1 MTLIWDALD
10 SLMAWLCQVI
20 YPLIA
25 YAYKLFYNIGT
36 LRIIKDENLT
46 PIYNRITLILG
57 LVMLFVITFQLIQ
70 YVMEPDN
77 FNDKEKGLGKVMYRM
92 IISVILIAFVPNIF
106 DFAFELQ
113 SDIMDNN
120 IIQSII
126 LGTKNEYNENWGG
139 QFSASI
145 LHEFYR
151 LNPNVSDYECT
162 DSNGMNAESII
173 NLNLNSLATKGNLNT
188 LSYCITD
195 KSRENEAENVIKFDG
210 IIAVLSG
217 ALILWM
223 LIIYCLDLGT
233 RVVQLTYLQI
243 IAPIPIIMYMLP
255 KKDGAFEKWVKQCLT
270 TFLDLFLR
278 TAIICFVVLI
288 ISTIT
293 NSLTDI
299 NDNITASGQGDAIFT
314 SLLKVCL
321 VLGVMTFAKKA
332 GDMLKEL
339 FPKGNAASG
348 ELGISPKRIP
358 EPAKRV
364 AGAGVG
370 LVAGGTVG
378 MARRIARN
386 VKYGKQGKEE
396 KAILNNRLE
405 NAKRSYRDAINEAN
419 DKTKS
424 MADRNT
430 AQARATAYKKE
441 ISDINSQISAT
452 NWKYR
457 KSKMV
462 RGTVASTLLGAN
474 KGMVAG
480 LTTKGGFGGVSKATQ
495 SIIKENKA
503 LEEWQ
508 ENGGTSSVNR
518 VISGLSQR
526 AGLNPTEVYDRR
538 KEKIEKENTALS
550 KYTDNFKK
558 AKDAI
563 EKDIDKGKCDEIN
576 INARNYRLK
585 QIEVERL
592 TAQAGNLKLTDFKY
606 KDGPDG
612 TERQKAKSQIKSMLE
627 IPQQKLTDEEI
638 SKLKIDS
645 SSRIEYRKSAK
656 ILEIAERMWADDKV
670 NNKNN
675 TKFSTLK
682 GQERE
687 NAISTML
694 DKLADSAYEEVN
706 YEATV
711 QEYEARAIEATDEAG
726 ALKKKA
732 TQEIGDALMNGGYK
746 DKATGDV
753 IYKNPEA
760 EQFIAITKNAAS
772 DGSTDAEIFSD
783 ANLVTFANLDDLSK
797 KASEQQNYNT
807 INLYRMQQSP
817 EYKAAQADKK
827 YNENGKK

>member
-173 NLNLNSLATKGNLNT
+173 NLNLNSLATKGNLDT

-278 TAIICFVVLI
+278 TAIICFAVLI

-299 NDNITASGQGDAIFT
+299 NDNITASGQGDVMFT

-378 MARRIARN
+378 MVRRMYGAGKGALRRDKDVRERLTRSYNDAKANYTSAKETYNQLMRSGTANATDINNARN
-386 VKYGKQGKEE
+386 NME
-396 KAILNNRLE
+396 
-405 NAKRSYRDAINEAN
+405 SYRKAMN
-419 DKTKS
+419 DYKSQLGTERLKTG
-424 MADRNT
+424 
-430 AQARATAYKKE
+430 ARVATGLGGGFVA
-441 ISDINSQISAT
+441 
-452 NWKYR
+452 
-457 KSKMV
+457 
-462 RGTVASTLLGAN
+462 GTLSGAN

-503 LEEWQ
+503 IEEWR

-538 KEKIEKENTALS
+538 KEKIEKENTVLKNYS
-550 KYTDNFKK
+550 ESISK

-563 EKDIDKGKCDEIN
+563 EKEIDKGKCDEKS
-576 INARNYRLK
+576 INAKNYRIK
-585 QIEVERL
+585 QFEHDRL
-592 TAQAGNLKLTDFKY
+592 VAQAGNLKLTDFKY
-606 KDGPDG
+606 RDAAEKENAKEKIKNTLEK
-612 TERQKAKSQIKSMLE
+612 TER
-627 IPQQKLTDEEI
+627 KLTNEQIEALNLD
-638 SKLKIDS
+638 LS
-645 SSRIEYRKSAK
+645 SSIEYRKNNK
-656 ILEIAERMWADDKV
+656 LLEIAEKMWDNDKE

-687 NAISTML
+687 NAISKML
-694 DKLADSAYEEVN
+694 DNLADSVYEKVD

-711 QEYEARAIEATDEAG
+711 QEFEARSDKARQEASD
-726 ALKKKA
+726 LKKKA
-732 TQEIGDALMNGGYK
+732 VADIGDAVMNGGYE
-746 DKATGDV
+746 
-753 IYKNPEA
+753 NPE
-760 EQFIAITKNAAS
+760 IALYIATAKQA
-772 DGSTDAEIFSD
+772 
-783 ANLVTFANLDDLSK
+783 ANLGSADTDFFINSDLTTFAKLDDLSK
-797 KASEQQNYNT
+797 AAN
-807 INLYRMQQSP
+807 NLQGENKNDLDKMQQSP

>member
-299 NDNITASGQGDAIFT
+299 NDNITASGQGDVMFT

-538 KEKIEKENTALS
+538 KEKIEKENTVLKNYS
-550 KYTDNFKK
+550 ESISK
-558 AKDAI
+558 AKDTI
-563 EKDIDKGKCDEIN
+563 EKEIDKGKCDEKS
-576 INARNYRLK
+576 INAKNYRIK
-585 QIEVERL
+585 QFEHDRL
-592 TAQAGNLKLTDFKY
+592 VAQAGNLKLTDFKY
-606 KDGPDG
+606 RDAAEKENAKEKIKNTLEKP
-612 TERQKAKSQIKSMLE
+612 ER
-627 IPQQKLTDEEI
+627 KLTNEQIEALNLD
-638 SKLKIDS
+638 LS
-645 SSRIEYRKSAK
+645 SSIEYRKNNK
-656 ILEIAERMWADDKV
+656 LLEIAEKMWDNDKE

-687 NAISTML
+687 NAISKML
-694 DKLADSAYEEVN
+694 DNLADSVYEKVD

-711 QEYEARAIEATDEAG
+711 QEFEARSDKARQEASD
-726 ALKKKA
+726 LKKKA
-732 TQEIGDALMNGGYK
+732 VADIGDAVMNGGYE
-746 DKATGDV
+746 
-753 IYKNPEA
+753 NPE
-760 EQFIAITKNAAS
+760 IALYIATAKQA
-772 DGSTDAEIFSD
+772 
-783 ANLVTFANLDDLSK
+783 ANLGSADTDFFINSDLTTFAKLDDLSK
-797 KASEQQNYNT
+797 AAN
-807 INLYRMQQSP
+807 NLQGENKNDLDKMQQSP

>member
-173 NLNLNSLATKGNLNT
+173 NLNLNSLATKGNLDT

-278 TAIICFVVLI
+278 TAIICFAVLI

-299 NDNITASGQGDAIFT
+299 NDNITASGQGDVMFT

-370 LVAGGTVG
+370 LAAGGTVG
-378 MARRIARN
+378 MVRRMYGAGKGALRRDKDVRERLTRSYNDAKANYTSAKETYNQLMRSGTANATDINNARN
-386 VKYGKQGKEE
+386 NME
-396 KAILNNRLE
+396 
-405 NAKRSYRDAINEAN
+405 SYRKAMN
-419 DKTKS
+419 DYKSQLGTERLKTG
-424 MADRNT
+424 
-430 AQARATAYKKE
+430 ARVATGLGGGFVA
-441 ISDINSQISAT
+441 
-452 NWKYR
+452 
-457 KSKMV
+457 
-462 RGTVASTLLGAN
+462 GTLSGAN

-503 LEEWQ
+503 IEEWR

-538 KEKIEKENTALS
+538 KEKIEKENTVLKNYS
-550 KYTDNFKK
+550 ESISK
-558 AKDAI
+558 AKDTI
-563 EKDIDKGKCDEIN
+563 EKEIDKGKCDEKS
-576 INARNYRLK
+576 INAKNYRIK
-585 QIEVERL
+585 QFEHDRL
-592 TAQAGNLKLTDFKY
+592 VAQAGNLKLTDFKY
-606 KDGPDG
+606 RDAAEKENAKEKIKNTLEKP
-612 TERQKAKSQIKSMLE
+612 ER
-627 IPQQKLTDEEI
+627 KLTNEQIEALNLD
-638 SKLKIDS
+638 LS
-645 SSRIEYRKSAK
+645 SSIEYRKNNK
-656 ILEIAERMWADDKV
+656 LLEIAEKMWDNDKE

-687 NAISTML
+687 NAISKML
-694 DKLADSAYEEVN
+694 DNLADSVYEKVD

-711 QEYEARAIEATDEAG
+711 QEFEARSDKARQEASD
-726 ALKKKA
+726 LKKKA
-732 TQEIGDALMNGGYK
+732 VADIGDAVMNGGYE
-746 DKATGDV
+746 
-753 IYKNPEA
+753 NPE
-760 EQFIAITKNAAS
+760 IALYIATAKQA
-772 DGSTDAEIFSD
+772 
-783 ANLVTFANLDDLSK
+783 ANLGSADTDFFINSDLTTFAKLDDLSK
-797 KASEQQNYNT
+797 AAN
-807 INLYRMQQSP
+807 NLQGENKNDLDKMQQSP

>member
-1 MTLIWDALD
+1 MIWDALD

-57 LVMLFVITFQLIQ
+57 LVMLFVVTFQLIQ
-70 YVMEPDN
+70 YIMEPDN
-77 FNDKEKGLGKVMYRM
+77 FNDKEKGFGKVMYRM

-120 IIQSII
+120 IIQNII

-162 DSNGMNAESII
+162 DSNGMDAKSII
-173 NLNLNSLATKGNLNT
+173 NLNLNSLSTKGNLNT
-188 LSYCITD
+188 LSYCIND

-223 LIIYCLDLGT
+223 LIMYCLDLGT

-255 KKDGAFEKWVKQCLT
+255 KKDGAFEKWVKQCIT

-278 TAIICFVVLI
+278 TAIICFAVLI

-293 NSLTDI
+293 NSLEAI
-299 NDNITASGQGDAIFT
+299 NDNISASSQGDAMFT

-348 ELGISPKRIP
+348 ELGLSTKNRIP
-358 EPAKRV
+358 EPAKRI

-370 LVAGGTVG
+370 IVAAGTVG
-378 MARRIARN
+378 MARRIAGN

-405 NAKRSYRDAINEAN
+405 NARRSYRDAMNEAN

-424 MADRNT
+424 MADRNA
-430 AQARATAYKKE
+430 AQTRATAYKKE
-441 ISDINSQISAT
+441 ISDINNKISAT
-452 NWKYR
+452 NWKYS
-457 KSKMV
+457 KSRMV
-462 RGTVASTLLGAN
+462 AGTVAGTLSGAN

-495 SIIKENKA
+495 SVIKENRS
-503 LEEWQ
+503 LEEWR

-526 AGLNPTEVYDRR
+526 AGLNPTEVFDKK

-558 AKDAI
+558 AKETI
-563 EKDIDKGKCDEIN
+563 EKDIDKGKCDAIN

-585 QIEVERL
+585 QIEAERL
-592 TAQAGNLKLTDFKY
+592 TSQAGNLKLTDFRY
-606 KDGPDG
+606 KDGPSG
-612 TERQKAKSQIKSMLE
+612 IERQNAKSQIKSILE
-627 IPQQKLTDEEI
+627 KPQQKLTDEEI
-638 SKLKIDS
+638 SRLKVDS
-645 SSRIEYRKSAK
+645 SRRIECRKSAK
-656 ILEIAERMWADDKV
+656 ILEIAERMWDNDKV

-682 GQERE
+682 DKERE

-694 DKLADSAYEEVN
+694 DKLADSVYEEVN

-732 TQEIGDALMNGGYK
+732 TQEIGDAIMNGGYK
-746 DKATGDV
+746 DRETGDV
-753 IYKNPEA
+753 IYNNPEA

-772 DGSTDAEIFSD
+772 DGSADTEIFSD
-783 ANLVTFANLDDLSK
+783 VNLVTFANLDDLSK

-807 INLYRMQQSP
+807 VDLYRMQQSP

-827 YNENGKK
+827 YNESGKK